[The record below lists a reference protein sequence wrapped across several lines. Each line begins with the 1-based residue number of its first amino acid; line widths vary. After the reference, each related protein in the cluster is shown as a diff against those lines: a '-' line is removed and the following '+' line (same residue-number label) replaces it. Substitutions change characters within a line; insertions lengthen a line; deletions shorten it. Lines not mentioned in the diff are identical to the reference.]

1 MLEKMEI
8 FAMAR
13 GLISHANARQS
24 AIAQNVA
31 NADTPG
37 YRARDVTSFAE
48 AYRGDTGDAMRA
60 TRLGHKT
67 SLGSEHGLDLRMI
80 DTPGPSSP
88 NGNTVTLENEMMKAT
103 QARAEHD
110 RALAIYRSS
119 MNILRT
125 SIGR

>member
-1 MLEKMEI
+1 MLDKMEI

-37 YRARDVTSFAE
+37 YRARDVASFAD
-48 AYRGDTGDAMRA
+48 AYRGETGSAMRA
-60 TRLGHKT
+60 TRAGHT
-67 SLGSEHGLDLRMI
+67 AHSQNAPGLDLRQI
-80 DTPGPSSP
+80 DAPGPSSP
-88 NGNTVTLENEMMKAT
+88 NGNTVTLEAEMMKST

-119 MNILRT
+119 MNILRA

>member
-1 MLEKMEI
+1 MLDKLEI

-37 YRARDVTSFAE
+37 YRARDVASFADT
-48 AYRGDTGDAMRA
+48 YRGEAGNAMRA
-60 TRLGHKT
+60 TRAGHT
-67 SLGSEHGLDLRMI
+67 THNDGATGLDLRQI
-80 DTPGPSSP
+80 DAPGPSSP
-88 NGNTVTLENEMMKAT
+88 NGNTVALETEMMKSS
-103 QARAEHD
+103 QVRAEHD

-119 MNILRT
+119 MNILRA